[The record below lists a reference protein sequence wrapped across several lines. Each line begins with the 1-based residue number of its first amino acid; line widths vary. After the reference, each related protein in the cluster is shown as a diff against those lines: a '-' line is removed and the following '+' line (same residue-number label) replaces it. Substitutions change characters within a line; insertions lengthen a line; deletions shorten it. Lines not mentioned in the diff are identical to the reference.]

1 MVAWIFALVDRVWER
16 LQLQQ
21 KDKTMDE
28 QRYGKEFKRGD
39 EVLIRAAHLDGV
51 EAEVLYDMIDG
62 LWLVR
67 VTGSHHPSGHSAE
80 GAIYAFPTHDLEAVN
95 PGAAGFKQPAAAE
108 GTVPQIDSL

>member
-21 KDKTMDE
+21 KDKTME
-28 QRYGKEFKRGD
+28 QGKEFKRGD

-95 PGAAGFKQPAAAE
+95 PGAAGFKPPAAA
-108 GTVPQIDSL
+108 GTVPQIESL